1 MKIINSVRRY
11 GPKLAIVAA
20 AASLP
25 ALAMADGPVT
35 IDTSATTAQIA
46 AGVVAMVAIAT
57 AVLGA
62 IAVAFGFKLTR
73 KGF

>member
-1 MKIINSVRRY
+1 MKVINSVRRY
-11 GPKLAIVAA
+11 GPKLALVAA

-25 ALAMADGPVT
+25 AFAMADGTVT
-35 IDTSATTAQIA
+35 IDTTTVILQIA

-57 AVLGA
+57 SVLGA